1 MFLKQISR
9 LRHYLKI
16 KLTLWYTGVLTLT
29 LLVALFFLY
38 SSVENYFIKSKDT
51 AIRNEYKEFQ
61 IIFEEGGIPAVQR
74 EAILESGTEG
84 VENVFFRL
92 LTPEGQPV
100 AQSNMANWESLTA
113 PDPSMIAQLNGAPYQ
128 IVTILVPGHHHHI
141 RILTGPI
148 GTDYV
153 MQIGHSLKYD
163 ERFLHDL
170 KDIFVVLAAAAVLA
184 GIVCGGFISW
194 KATAGINDIT
204 SASRIIAQGQF
215 DTRVPT
221 QNMKGDVENLAV
233 AFNTMLDRI
242 QALVAGMQEV
252 TDNIAHDLRSPI
264 ARIRAAAELALHD
277 VKDPEEYTE
286 VMAHT
291 ISECDR
297 LLSLVETMLFISEI
311 EAGTRPSRKENVDLA
326 FLVHEACDLFQP
338 LAEDKRIALSV
349 QQSTPTCHIA
359 GEPASLQRLIANLLD
374 NALKYTEKG
383 GRVTV
388 RLEALKNEAI
398 LVFEDNGIGI
408 SPENL
413 PHIFD
418 RFYRCD
424 KSRHQSGT
432 GLGLNLARAIALEHD
447 GDIHVSSRYGH
458 GTLVTVRLPQ
468 ARITS

>member
-1 MFLKQISR
+1 MFLKQISH

-29 LLVALFFLY
+29 LLLALFLLY
-38 SSVENYFIKSKDT
+38 SSVERYFIKSKDT
-51 AIRNEYKEFQ
+51 AIRNEYKEFK
-61 IIFEEGGIPAVQR
+61 ILFLEGGVAAVQR
-74 EAILESGTEG
+74 EATLESGTEG
-84 VENVFFRL
+84 IDNVFFRL

-113 PDPSMIAQLNGAPYQ
+113 PDPSMIAQLNGTPYQ
-128 IVTILVPGHHHHI
+128 IVTTLLPGHHYHV
-141 RILTGPI
+141 RILTGRL
-148 GTDYV
+148 GSSYV

-170 KDIFVVLAAAAVLA
+170 KDIFAVFATAAVLA
-184 GIVCGGFISW
+184 GIVCGGVISW

-204 SASRIIAQGQF
+204 NASRIIAQGQF
-215 DTRVPT
+215 ETRVPT
-221 QNMKGDVENLAV
+221 QNMKGDVANLAV

-264 ARIRAAAELALHD
+264 ARIRTAAELALQD
-277 VKDPEEYTE
+277 IKDPEEYTA

-291 ISECDR
+291 IRECDR

-311 EAGTRPSRKENVDLA
+311 ESGARASRKEEVDLA

-349 QQSTPTCHIA
+349 QQGSPVCLIS
-359 GEPASLQRLIANLLD
+359 GESATLQRMIANLLD
-374 NALKYTEKG
+374 NALKYTVEG

-388 RLEALKNEAI
+388 RLEALRNEVI

-413 PHIFD
+413 PRIFD

-432 GLGLNLARAIALEHD
+432 GLGLNLARAIAREHG
-447 GDIHVSSRYGH
+447 GDIHVSSQYGH
-458 GTLVTVRLPQ
+458 GTVVTVRLPQ
-468 ARITS
+468 ACTT

>member
-1 MFLKQISR
+1 MFLKKISR

-29 LLVALFFLY
+29 LLLALFMLY
-38 SSVENYFIKSKDT
+38 SSVGTYLIKSKDT
-51 AIRNEYKEFQ
+51 AIRNEYNEFK
-61 IIFEEGGIPAVQR
+61 ILFLEGGVAAVQH
-74 EAILESGTEG
+74 EATLESATEG
-84 VENVFFRL
+84 IDNVFFRL
-92 LTPEGQPV
+92 LTTEGQSV
-100 AQSNMANWESLTA
+100 AQSNMTRWKSLMA
-113 PDPSMIAQLNGAPYQ
+113 PAPSMIAQLNGDPYQ
-128 IVTILVPGHHHHI
+128 IVTTLVPGHSHHV
-141 RILTGPI
+141 RILTGRL

-153 MQIGHSLKYD
+153 MQIGHSLEYD

-170 KDIFVVLAAAAVLA
+170 KDIFVVFAAAAVLV
-184 GIVCGGFISW
+184 GIVCGGLISW

-204 SASRIIAQGQF
+204 RASRIIAEGQF

-264 ARIRAAAELALHD
+264 ARIRTAAELALHG

-291 ISECDR
+291 IQECDR

-311 EAGTRPSRKENVDLA
+311 ESGTRASRKEDVDLA
-326 FLVHEACDLFQP
+326 FLAHEACDLFQP

-349 QQSTPTCHIA
+349 QQSTPTCLIA
-359 GEPASLQRLIANLLD
+359 GEPATLQRMIANLLD
-374 NALKYTEKG
+374 NALKYTREG

-388 RLEALKNEAI
+388 RLEAPHNEVI

-408 SPENL
+408 SRENL
-413 PHIFD
+413 PRIFD

-424 KSRHQSGT
+424 KSRHQRGT
-432 GLGLNLARAIALEHD
+432 GLGLNLAQAIAREH
-447 GDIHVSSRYGH
+447 GGNIHVSSQYGQ
-458 GTLVTVRLPQ
+458 GTVVTVILPQ
-468 ARITS
+468 RHNI